1 MLRIVNEMGM
11 YISIEIMKLVKS
23 RIHTNLG
30 NIESIEYPSPVAKIQ
45 LYIVITLKHTTIE

>member
-30 NIESIEYPSPVAKIQ
+30 II
-45 LYIVITLKHTTIE
+45 LKA